1 MKKEVMGY
9 DMEISII
16 GVDEDNPF
24 FPSISSGRKSEISIS
39 SSVAVKYGLEEGDEL
54 IMQDE
59 VNEKVYGFTVKE
71 IVPYSVGLTCFMDI
85 DSMRELF
92 DREDD
97 YYNVVYSDR
106 ALDVD
111 AGRLYSV
118 STKDDVEKSAD
129 VFINIMASMIV
140 MMTGAAIIIFLIVMY
155 QMIKVMID
163 KSAQNISLMKIFGY
177 RNREV
182 RKLYLDGNFL
192 MVALGAL
199 ILIPIAK
206 LIMDA
211 VYPNFVANVAC
222 GIDLTWPPAL
232 YAIVYIGILACY
244 LLIQTVLMRRLK
256 KLSPAD
262 VLKDRE

>member
-1 MKKEVMGY
+1 
-9 DMEISII
+9 
-16 GVDEDNPF
+16 
-24 FPSISSGRKSEISIS
+24 
-39 SSVAVKYGLEEGDEL
+39 
-54 IMQDE
+54 
-59 VNEKVYGFTVKE
+59 
-71 IVPYSVGLTCFMDI
+71 
-85 DSMRELF
+85 
-92 DREDD
+92 
-97 YYNVVYSDR
+97 
-106 ALDVD
+106 
-111 AGRLYSV
+111 
-118 STKDDVEKSAD
+118 
-129 VFINIMASMIV
+129 MASMIV

>member
-1 MKKEVMGY
+1 M
-9 DMEISII
+9 
-16 GVDEDNPF
+16 
-24 FPSISSGRKSEISIS
+24 
-39 SSVAVKYGLEEGDEL
+39 KYGLEEGDEL

>member
-1 MKKEVMGY
+1 
-9 DMEISII
+9 
-16 GVDEDNPF
+16 
-24 FPSISSGRKSEISIS
+24 
-39 SSVAVKYGLEEGDEL
+39 
-54 IMQDE
+54 
-59 VNEKVYGFTVKE
+59 
-71 IVPYSVGLTCFMDI
+71 
-85 DSMRELF
+85 
-92 DREDD
+92 
-97 YYNVVYSDR
+97 
-106 ALDVD
+106 
-111 AGRLYSV
+111 
-118 STKDDVEKSAD
+118 
-129 VFINIMASMIV
+129 
-140 MMTGAAIIIFLIVMY
+140 
-155 QMIKVMID
+155 MIKVMID